1 MVDRAREVL
10 NTLLGLDRDI
20 YRSTERRSIDESIC
34 KYMLV
39 CFCPFKLFESTRRSI
54 GRCRYTSHEE
64 YYKVEYCRQGSVGIE
79 QYEWEFIRL
88 LVEIVVYTERSLEK
102 RNDEVKDIELLD
114 KIMETEERFNEQYS
128 TIQQLV
134 KQEGVREA
142 YEAFL
147 KCEKVKMS
155 LEKLKEAHFARNG
168 GSGMD
173 RCMVCGSSLALSD
186 TKSKNASHI
195 HGRLHR
201 GHLLVRRKLA
211 ELLKKVGVSSM
222 AEIFPNGFSFEHLN
236 V

>member
-10 NTLLGLDRDI
+10 NTLLGLDRDV
-20 YRSTERRSIDESIC
+20 YKSTERRSIDESIC

-39 CFCPFKLFESTRRSI
+39 CFCPFKLFENTRRSI

-64 YYKVEYCRQGSVGIE
+64 YYKVEYCRQGSIGIE
-79 QYEWEFIRL
+79 QHEWEFIRL
-88 LVEIVVYTERSLEK
+88 LVEIVVYTERCLEK
-102 RNDEVKDIELLD
+102 RNDEGKDIELAD
-114 KIMETEERFNEQYS
+114 KIAEVEETFNKQYN
-128 TIQQLV
+128 TIEQLV
-134 KQEGVREA
+134 KQEGVSEA
-142 YEAFL
+142 YDAFM
-147 KCEKVKMS
+147 KCEKTRMN

-173 RCMVCGSSLALSD
+173 KCMVCGSSVVLSD

-195 HGRLHR
+195 NGRLHK

-211 ELLKKVGVSSM
+211 ELLKKVGVSSIT
-222 AEIFPNGFSFEHLN
+222 EIFPNGFSFEHLK